1 MNRELLQQALDVLK
15 SEYSTHGFNIGHLT
29 EVTPDTVTLIE
40 DSLNGLLAKPEQD
53 KTQQALD
60 KKADNARELGL
71 DYEPVLCGCGDGIVA
86 DSGALCGICASLKP
100 IREWVGLTNEEIKN
114 ILDCGRGGLVDIKK
128 AEAKLKEK
136 NHAV

>member
-1 MNRELLQQALDVLK
+1 MNRELLQQALDMINTAISSGDWKVD
-15 SEYSTHGFNIGHLT
+15 GACD
-29 EVTPDTVTLIE
+29 P
-40 DSLNGLLAKPEQD
+40 DSLIRRLKAEL
-53 KTQQALD
+53 ALD

>member
-1 MNRELLQQALDVLK
+1 MNRE
-15 SEYSTHGFNIGHLT
+15 IM
-29 EVTPDTVTLIE
+29 
-40 DSLNGLLAKPEQD
+40 
-53 KTQQALD
+53 QQALD

-128 AEAKLKEK
+128 AEQILKEK
-136 NHAV
+136 NT

>member
-1 MNRELLQQALDVLK
+1 MNRELLQQCLDMINAAIK
-15 SEYSTHGFNIGHLT
+15 SGDWKVDGACD
-29 EVTPDTVTLIE
+29 P
-40 DSLNGLLAKPEQD
+40 DSLIRRLEAELAKPEQD

-100 IREWVGLTNEEIKN
+100 IREWVGLTDDERKKILKFNEESKI
-114 ILDCGRGGLVDIKK
+114 GVAFDI
-128 AEAKLKEK
+128 EAKLKEK
-136 NHAV
+136 NT